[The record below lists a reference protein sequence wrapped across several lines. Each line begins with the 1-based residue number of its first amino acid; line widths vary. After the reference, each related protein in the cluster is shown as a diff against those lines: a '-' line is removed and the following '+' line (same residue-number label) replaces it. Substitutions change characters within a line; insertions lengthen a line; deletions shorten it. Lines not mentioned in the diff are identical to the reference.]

1 MNQSQ
6 FVHQIM
12 QHLFGWDYEYLDDVD
27 CSYELAL
34 GMIKE
39 AFRNEEIKHHRGIN
53 GQPGVVHIHTTEES
67 K

>member
-6 FVHQIM
+6 CVHELM
-12 QHLFGWDYEYLDDVD
+12 EHLFGWDYEYLSDAD

-39 AFRNEEIKHHRGIN
+39 KFKEE
-53 GQPGVVHIHTTEES
+53 Q
-67 K
+67 

>member
-6 FVHQIM
+6 FVNELM
-12 QHLFGWDYEYLDDVD
+12 EHLFGRDYEYLSDAD

-39 AFRNEEIKHHRGIN
+39 KFKEEL
-53 GQPGVVHIHTTEES
+53 
-67 K
+67 

>member
-6 FVHQIM
+6 FVHELM
-12 QHLFGWDYEYLDDVD
+12 EHLFGWDYEYLSDAD

-39 AFRNEEIKHHRGIN
+39 ALKKDDLTGLIYTHTLEETK
-53 GQPGVVHIHTTEES
+53 
-67 K
+67 

>member
-6 FVHQIM
+6 FVHELM
-12 QHLFGWDYEYLDDVD
+12 QHLYGWDYEYLDDAD

-39 AFRNEEIKHHRGIN
+39 KFKEE
-53 GQPGVVHIHTTEES
+53 Q
-67 K
+67 

>member
-6 FVHQIM
+6 FVHELM
-12 QHLFGWDYEYLDDVD
+12 KHLFGWDYEYLSDAD

-39 AFRNEEIKHHRGIN
+39 KFKEE
-53 GQPGVVHIHTTEES
+53 Q
-67 K
+67 

>member
-6 FVHQIM
+6 FVHKLM
-12 QHLFGWDYEYLDDVD
+12 EHLFGCDYEYLDDAD

-39 AFRNEEIKHHRGIN
+39 AFKRDALTGLIYTHTPEETK
-53 GQPGVVHIHTTEES
+53 
-67 K
+67 

>member
-6 FVHQIM
+6 FVHELM
-12 QHLFGWDYEYLDDVD
+12 THLFGWDYEYLSNAD

-39 AFRNEEIKHHRGIN
+39 ALKKDDLTGLIYTHTPEETK
-53 GQPGVVHIHTTEES
+53 
-67 K
+67 